1 MEFPLPVLL
10 LVLLGVYV
18 IALPEVDTAI
28 QNTVIGHDTD
38 ESDSLEAI
46 GADDQDEP
54 LNCRA
59 LPALSTAMQNV
70 VEGHATDD
78 M

>member
-1 MEFPLPVLL
+1 VEFPLLVL
-10 LVLLGVYV
+10 LLGVYV
-18 IALPEVDTAI
+18 IALPEVDTAM

-46 GADDQDEP
+46 GVDDHDEP

-70 VEGHATDD
+70 ADGQDTDD